1 LNVKKKQ
8 TKNVGNFA
16 KQSQN
21 NNGNLQNDE
30 QTSSKKSMKH
40 SMKSRTHQKNQE
52 KRANAKCTKREE
64 RERERESVCVCVSC
78 LRSLC
83 SATVDFPAPLRNK
96 RSLFLLRASGLSL
109 F

>member
-1 LNVKKKQ
+1 
-8 TKNVGNFA
+8 
-16 KQSQN
+16 
-21 NNGNLQNDE
+21 
-30 QTSSKKSMKH
+30 MKH
-40 SMKSRTHQKNQE
+40 SMKSRTHKKNQE
-52 KRANAKCTKREE
+52 KHANANAQRE

-96 RSLFLLRASGLSL
+96 RSLFLLRASGLSS